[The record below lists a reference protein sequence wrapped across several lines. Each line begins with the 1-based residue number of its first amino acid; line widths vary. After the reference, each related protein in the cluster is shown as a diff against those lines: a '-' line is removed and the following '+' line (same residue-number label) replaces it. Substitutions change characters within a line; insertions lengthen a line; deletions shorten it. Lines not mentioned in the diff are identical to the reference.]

1 MSTNIKNVHSM
12 KSKDILK
19 YAEEM
24 SLTGLMWWFR
34 WSHRLG
40 SCVTKQC
47 WILTESALR
56 CSWSLT
62 AAEER
67 LHLPLQLS

>member
-24 SLTGLMWWFR
+24 SLTGPMWWFR

-40 SCVTKQC
+40 SCVTKQR

-56 CSWSLT
+56 RSWSLT

-67 LHLPLQLS
+67 LHLPLQ